1 RDVTDYRQTCRNE
14 VQCYLVPGDRVCREV
29 TECGTNVHGEPI
41 CKTRTVC
48 EDGSSTQRCE
58 DRQVCSSEPYTRQE
72 CGYDNVSYTDRE
84 CGYEQVPYQR
94 EVTGYRDET
103 RYRYETRTRTVTR
116 YREEIRC
123 CETRTRQVF
132 DKQLSFQ
139 VSVHFPQNA
148 VLTAGEVE
156 KLNIVLETATA
167 KTATVSL
174 QSVDT
179 IWLYKI
185 KSQTAV
191 GAGINIELEATAQ
204 WDATTAGPVS
214 IKNAVL
220 NWAPTVKRF
229 QFSFTDSV
237 KNAKIT
243 STYKVAI
250 LDEKGKKLEEK
261 SPVADANGLV
271 NFLFEKVKDK
281 KAKIKAVLTVSRTG
295 RPLVGSPLTFNMDIA
310 LRPVE

>member
-1 RDVTDYRQTCRNE
+1 M
-14 VQCYLVPGDRVCREV
+14 PGTPVCREV

-48 EDGSSTQRCE
+48 EDGSSSQRCE
-58 DRQVCSSEPYTRQE
+58 DRQVCENVPYTDQQ
-72 CGYDNVSYTDRE
+72 CGYEQVSYTDNE
-84 CGYEQVPYQR
+84 CGFEQVPYQR

-116 YREEIRC
+116 YREETRC

-132 DKQLSFQ
+132 EKQLQFQ

-148 VLTAGEVE
+148 VLTAGDVE
-156 KLNIVLETATA
+156 KLNIVLETATT

-185 KSQTAV
+185 KSQTIV

-204 WDATTAGPVS
+204 WDATTAGPAS

-243 STYKVAI
+243 STYKVTV
-250 LDEKGKKLEEK
+250 LDDKGKKLEEQTP
-261 SPVADANGLV
+261 SADANGLV
-271 NFLFEKVKDK
+271 NFLFAKVKDK
-281 KAKIKAVLTVSRTG
+281 KSKIKAVLQVSRTG
-295 RPLVGSPLTFNMDIA
+295 RPLVGSPLTFQMEVA